1 MTLFKII
8 ITIIMIITMVIIIV
22 ITITIIIVIAIII
35 IIIIIIIINPC
46 GPEVSG
52 GNWHE
57 IFSPLAVR
65 LKCTQKIK

>member
-8 ITIIMIITMVIIIV
+8 ITIIMTITMVIIIV
-22 ITITIIIVIAIII
+22 IAITIIIVIAIII
-35 IIIIIIIINPC
+35 ITIIINPC
-46 GPEVSG
+46 GPDVSG

-57 IFSPLAVR
+57 IFSPLVVR

>member
-8 ITIIMIITMVIIIV
+8 ITIIMTITMVIIIV
-22 ITITIIIVIAIII
+22 ITITIIIVIA
-35 IIIIIIIINPC
+35 IIIIIINPC

-57 IFSPLAVR
+57 IFSPLVVR

>member
-35 IIIIIIIINPC
+35 IIIIIIINPC

>member
-1 MTLFKII
+1 MTLFEII
-8 ITIIMIITMVIIIV
+8 ITIIMTITIVIIIA

-35 IIIIIIIINPC
+35 IKNPC

-52 GNWHE
+52 GNWYE
-57 IFSPLAVR
+57 IFSPLVVR